1 MPPKQDTAVAE
12 TFTDDE
18 LDGLSEEERAA
29 LDYEEPGQEETASTK
44 EDETSGAD
52 AEVDGAGEGEA
63 PAPVQEPEKQ
73 AADDD
78 KGAAAKDAGADQA
91 QAGEA
96 EEASGEGDQEQGA
109 EDTATQQGDISK
121 IQEDYTAEMTRLDEE
136 YAGLGKSVEDGDM
149 TFAEY
154 HVKVK
159 EINDAKMQARVSF
172 EDDMQW
178 QRAQSTFFAD
188 EANQV
193 FLDPMRQTFLQATI
207 DKMYKDGEM
216 NGLDYGSAIAKAAEK
231 VRGALNLGADTA
243 APKVEAKKKPAK
255 PQPKIPQTLGD
266 VPPADDNA
274 IEPNKFGHLDGLEGD
289 DLEAALAKMS
299 TAEVDAWL
307 DSAG

>member
-1 MPPKQDTAVAE
+1 MPPKQDKAVAE

-52 AEVDGAGEGEA
+52 ADANEAGEGQA
-63 PAPVQEPEKQ
+63 KAPVQEPEAK
-73 AADDD
+73 ADD
-78 KGAAAKDAGADQA
+78 GAGETAQDASADQA
-91 QAGEA
+91 AAGD
-96 EEASGEGDQEQGA
+96 EGDKEQGA
-109 EDTATQQGDISK
+109 EDAATQQNDVGK
-121 IQEDYTAEMTRLDEE
+121 IQEDYQASMSRLDEE
-136 YAGLGKSVEDGDM
+136 QKGLGKLVEDGEM

-154 HVKVK
+154 HIKNQ
-159 EINDAKMQARVSF
+159 ELNDAKIQARVAF
-172 EDDMQW
+172 EDDLNW

-188 EANQV
+188 EANTV

-216 NGLDYGSAIAKAAEK
+216 NGLDYGSAIAKAAERVK
-231 VRGALNLGADTA
+231 GALNIGADA
-243 APKVEAKKKPAK
+243 AAPAPKVEKKPGK
-255 PQPKIPQTLGD
+255 PAPKIPQTLGD
-266 VPPADDNA
+266 VPPADDNL
-274 IEPNKFGHLDGLEGD
+274 IEPNKFGHLEGLEGD